1 MKIFKKICSA
11 FESSIDVMIFVV
23 AVAMMIIGILQIL
36 FRYVFSSALS
46 WSEETIRY
54 LHVWLVTIGGTV
66 CFYHG
71 SFATINLV
79 SDKIEAKFKLGGKLL
94 AIMRFVIPVIFYGL
108 MLIEGVQVCDAYV
121 VKKTAVTQISMSLVY
136 LCIPLTGVFG
146 LCFSAAKIPELIK
159 KLKGETE

>member
-1 MKIFKKICSA
+1 MKLFKKICSV

-71 SFATINLV
+71 TFATINLV
-79 SDKIEAKFKLGGKLL
+79 SNKIEEKFKLGGKVLEIL
-94 AIMRFVIPVIFYGL
+94 RFVFPVIFYGL
-108 MLIEGVQVCDAYV
+108 MLIEGVQICDAYV
-121 VKKTAVTQISMSLVY
+121 VKLTAVTRIPMSLVY
-136 LCIPLTGVFG
+136 LCIPLTGIFG
-146 LCFSAAKIPELIK
+146 LCFSVAKIPDLIK
-159 KLKGETE
+159 KLKGDID